1 MQTNVSSAKKFF
13 YDNWLTLLIT
23 LQPLL
28 DALAFWTQNERGTA
42 AGAIRLIIMLVL
54 PIVLLIKLKGKRRMR
69 LFLAL
74 AAVGV
79 ICVMHVI
86 NGLRVGN
93 YMLATDVA
101 YMLRVAQMPV
111 LAICFIFCMDNDSKL
126 RQAERGML
134 TAAAI
139 ELAIL
144 LISVLTGT
152 ANSTYADG
160 VGLSGWVIDSNRCA
174 MSIII
179 SVLAMFSAFYM
190 LKGRE
195 LVITLG
201 VLLAV
206 FAVLL
211 ANGTKACYLTF
222 IIICVCGMIMLV
234 IRFLAGD
241 RGELKRDM
249 IVAAALALLCVASIR
264 AYDVTPRVVEDSRL
278 AVAYINHD
286 EFIRSNAPDMDGNNT
301 NAPGQSGDKA
311 SRSYVEW
318 MYSQFVPA
326 DVIDRFGVDRVIA
339 AAGATEDVKTLMDA
353 RYIKRTYAKIVWD
366 GSDTLTKLFGF
377 QFSEMNTGEVTYDLE
392 NDWHAILYY
401 YGYVGFAAYVG
412 FLLFILIMI
421 LRHAM
426 LDLRGTVSVRNMGL
440 TVMLAVELGLA
451 QFSGAILRRPNVSI
465 YLALTAAMLYYIN
478 VTDFREKRKAM
489 LEEGI

>member
-1 MQTNVSSAKKFF
+1 MRVNENSFKKFL
-13 YDNWLTLLIT
+13 YDNWLTMLVA

-28 DALAFWTQNERGTA
+28 DALAFWVQNERYTM
-42 AGAIRLIIMLVL
+42 AGMIRLIIMLIL
-54 PIVLLIKLKGKRRMR
+54 PIVLLIKLKGKKRLR

-79 ICVMHVI
+79 ICVIHVL
-86 NGLRVGN
+86 NGLRVGS
-93 YMLATDVA
+93 YMLVTDVA

-126 RQAERGML
+126 RQAERGIL
-134 TAAAI
+134 AAAAI

-144 LISVLTGT
+144 LVSVLTGT
-152 ANSTYADG
+152 ANSTYSGG

-179 SVLAMFSAFYM
+179 SVLAMFSAFYV
-190 LKGRE
+190 LKGKK
-195 LVITLG
+195 LIITLS

-211 ANGTKACYLTF
+211 ANGTKSCYLTLF
-222 IIICVCGMIMLV
+222 IICVCGIIMLI

-241 RGELKRDM
+241 RGTVKRDA

-264 AYDVTPRVVEDSRL
+264 AYDITPRVVEDSRL
-278 AVAYINHD
+278 AAAYINHD
-286 EFIRSNAPDMDGNNT
+286 EHVRANAPDMDRDDIG
-301 NAPGQSGDKA
+301 A
-311 SRSYVEW
+311 SEHGAEQREYIEW
-318 MYSQFVPA
+318 VYSQFVPK
-326 DVIDRFGVDRVIA
+326 DVIDRFGIDRVIA

-366 GSDTLTKLFGF
+366 GSDALTKMFGF
-377 QFSEMNTGEVTYDLE
+377 QFSEMRTDVDTYDLE

-412 FLLFILIMI
+412 FLLYILIMI
-421 LRHAM
+421 LRHAI
-426 LDLRGTVSVRNMGL
+426 LDFRGTISIRNMSM
-440 TVMLAVELGLA
+440 TVIFAVELGVA

-465 YLALTAAMLYYIN
+465 YLALTVAMLYYLN
-478 VTDFREKRKAM
+478 VTCLREKQRKS
-489 LEEGI
+489 LEE

>member
-1 MQTNVSSAKKFF
+1 MQTNASSAKKFF
-13 YDNWLTLLIT
+13 YNNWLTLLIA

-28 DALAFWTQNERGTA
+28 DALAFWTQSESGTA
-42 AGAIRLIIMLVL
+42 AGAVRLIIMIVL
-54 PIVLLIKLKGKRRMR
+54 PIVLLIKLKGKKRLR

-79 ICVMHVI
+79 ICAMHVI

-93 YMLATDVA
+93 YMLTTDVE
-101 YMLRVAQMPV
+101 YMVRVAQMPV
-111 LAICFIFCMDNDSKL
+111 LAICFIFCMDDDSGL
-126 RQAERGML
+126 RQAERGIL
-134 TAAAI
+134 AAAAI
-139 ELAIL
+139 ELVIL
-144 LISVLTGT
+144 LVSVLTGT

-179 SVLAMFSAFYM
+179 SVLAMFSAFYV
-190 LKGRE
+190 LKGRK

-211 ANGTKACYLTF
+211 ANGTKSCYLTLF
-222 IIICVCGMIMLV
+222 IICVCGIIMLV
-234 IRFLAGD
+234 IRFFAGD
-241 RGELKRDM
+241 RETVKRDA
-249 IVAAALALLCVASIR
+249 IVAAALVLLCVVGIR
-264 AYDVTPRVVEDSRL
+264 VYDVTPRVVEDSRL

-286 EFIRSNAPDMDGNNT
+286 EFIRSNAPDTDDDKMSK
-301 NAPGQSGDKA
+301 PGQSGDKA
-311 SRSYVEW
+311 SRQYIEW

-377 QFSEMNTGEVTYDLE
+377 QFSEMCIGDVTYDLE

-412 FLLFILIMI
+412 FLLYILIMI
-421 LRHAM
+421 LRHAI
-426 LDLRGTVSVRNMGL
+426 LDFRGTVSVLNMSL
-440 TVMLAVELGLA
+440 TVMFAVELGLA

-478 VTDFREKRKAM
+478 VTDFRKKRKAL
-489 LEEGI
+489 LEEEK

>member
-1 MQTNVSSAKKFF
+1 MRVNEKSFKKFF
-13 YDNWLTLLIT
+13 YDNWLTLLIA

-74 AAVGV
+74 AAVGA

-101 YMLRVAQMPV
+101 YMVRVAQMPV

-139 ELAIL
+139 ELAKL

-190 LKGRE
+190 LKGRK

-211 ANGTKACYLTF
+211 ANGTKSCYLTLF
-222 IIICVCGMIMLV
+222 IICVCGIIMLV
-234 IRFLAGD
+234 MRFFAGD
-241 RGELKRDM
+241 RETVKRDA
-249 IVAAALALLCVASIR
+249 IVAAALVLLCVVGIR
-264 AYDVTPRVVEDSRL
+264 VYDVTPRVVEDSRL

-286 EFIRSNAPDMDGNNT
+286 EFIRSNAPDMDDDKMSK
-301 NAPGQSGDKA
+301 PGQSGDKA

-326 DVIDRFGVDRVIA
+326 DVIDRFGIERVIEA
-339 AAGATEDVKTLMDA
+339 YGATEDVKTLMDT
-353 RYIKRTYAKIVWD
+353 RLIKRSYAKLVWES
-366 GSDTLTKLFGF
+366 SDTLTKLFGF
-377 QFSEMNTGEVTYDLE
+377 QISEMSTGEVTYDLE
-392 NDWHAILYY
+392 NDWHAIFYY
-401 YGYVGFAAYVG
+401 YGYVGFAAYAG
-412 FLLFILIMI
+412 FLLYILIMI
-421 LRHAM
+421 LRHAI
-426 LDLRGTVSVRNMGL
+426 LDFRGTVSIRNMSL
-440 TVMLAVELGLA
+440 TVMFAVELGLA

-478 VTDFREKRKAM
+478 VTDFRKKRKAS
-489 LEEGI
+489 LEEGK

>member
-13 YDNWLTLLIT
+13 YDNWLTLLIA

-28 DALAFWTQNERGTA
+28 DTLAFWTQNERGTV
-42 AGAIRLIIMLVL
+42 AGVIRLIIMLVL
-54 PIVLLIKLKGKRRMR
+54 PIVLLIKLKGKQRLR

-101 YMLRVAQMPV
+101 YMVRVAQMPV
-111 LAICFIFCMDNDSKL
+111 MAICFIFCMDDDSKM

-134 TAAAI
+134 AAAAI

-152 ANSTYADG
+152 ANSTYAENT
-160 VGLSGWVIDSNRCA
+160 GLSGWVIDSNRCA
-174 MSIII
+174 MSIIFA
-179 SVLAMFSAFYM
+179 VLAMFSAFYV
-190 LKGRE
+190 LEGKKLG
-195 LVITLG
+195 ITLG
-201 VLLAV
+201 VLLAA

-222 IIICVCGMIMLV
+222 IIICVCGIIMLV
-234 IRFLAGD
+234 IRFIAGD
-241 RGELKRDM
+241 RGELKRDA
-249 IVAAALALLCVASIR
+249 IVAAALALLCAASIFS
-264 AYDVTPRVVEDSRL
+264 YDITPRAEEDRRTEAAYTGHMENIRTSFPYMNIDDMSVPERIRDK
-278 AVAYINHD
+278 VAHAYLEWIYKQ
-286 EFIRSNAPDMDGNNT
+286 FIP
-301 NAPGQSGDKA
+301 
-311 SRSYVEW
+311 E
-318 MYSQFVPA
+318 
-326 DVIDRFGVDRVIA
+326 DVIDRFGIDNVIEA
-339 AAGATEDVKTLMDA
+339 YGATNDVKTLMDTRIIKCTCA
-353 RYIKRTYAKIVWD
+353 RLVWD
-366 GSDTLTKLFGF
+366 ESDTLTKMFGF
-377 QFSEMNTGEVTYDLE
+377 QVSEMSTEVGTYDLE

-440 TVMLAVELGLA
+440 TVMFAVELGLA
-451 QFSGAILRRPNVSI
+451 QFSGAVLRRPNVSI

-478 VTDFREKRKAM
+478 VTDFRKKRKAS
-489 LEEGI
+489 LEEGK